1 MREEVGY
8 RDAPATRKAQY
19 LICILHRQNVKMLSY
34 VKEVSPRRQDKP
46 DPDLTSEDIRIM
58 IFQDRI
64 RIQTALSKF
73 SLYFMMTFSNPSLP
87 LTKLLLA

>member
-1 MREEVGY
+1 MLPRLE
-8 RDAPATRKAQY
+8 KH

-34 VKEVSPRRQDKP
+34 VKEVKEFKSRARPRRQDKP
-46 DPDLTSEDIRIM
+46 DPDLTSEDTRIM

-73 SLYFMMTFSNPSLP
+73 SLYFMMIFSNPSLP
-87 LTKLLLA
+87 LTKLLFA